1 MGENL
6 IGCTGFILNHEIWA
20 KCPVCG
26 EEFDRRK
33 WGDTC
38 PVCARETIKRI
49 SNGVMKMAES

>member
-1 MGENL
+1 MGEKL

-38 PVCARETIKRI
+38 PVCAREPIKRI